1 MNIIR
6 NNFYIIT
13 GGPGS
18 GKTSIIEILK
28 AQGYLCVDEVAR
40 QIIQEQVKIEGD
52 ALHWKNQI
60 KFRDLML
67 SRSIYTF
74 EQISEIEKP
83 VFFDRGIS
91 ELIGYCR
98 LINCDIPEYLYNAA
112 KMFRCNK
119 QVFLM
124 PPWKEIYLKDAE
136 RKHDWQEAVNTYQRV
151 SESYLE
157 TGYQIIEVPKIS
169 VKDRVN
175 FILKHVTTTNEEY

>member
-1 MNIIR
+1 MNIVR

-18 GKTSIIEILK
+18 GKTSIIEMLK

-40 QIIQEQVKIEGD
+40 QIIQEQVRIEGD
-52 ALHWKNQI
+52 ALHWKDQV

-74 EQISEIEKP
+74 EQISELEKP

-119 QVFLM
+119 KVFLM
-124 PPWKEIYLKDAE
+124 PPWKGIYQKDAE
-136 RKHDWQEAVNTYQRV
+136 RKQNWQEAVNTYNGISQ
-151 SESYLE
+151 SYLE
-157 TGYQIIEVPKIS
+157 TGYQIIEVPKIP
-169 VKDRVN
+169 VLDRAK
-175 FILKHVTTTNEEY
+175 FILKHVSANAEY

>member
-1 MNIIR
+1 MTIIR

-18 GKTSIIEILK
+18 GKTSIIEMLK
-28 AQGYLCVDEVAR
+28 LQGYLCVDEVAR
-40 QIIQEQVKIEGD
+40 QIIKEQVKIEGD
-52 ALHWKNQI
+52 ALHWKDQI

-74 EQISEIEKP
+74 EQVSELEKP
-83 VFFDRGIS
+83 VFFDRGIA

-112 KMFRCNK
+112 KKFRCNK
-119 QVFLM
+119 KVFLM
-124 PPWKEIYLKDAE
+124 PPWKEIYQNDTE
-136 RKHDWQEAVNTYQRV
+136 RKQDWQEAVNTYQV
-151 SESYLE
+151 ISESYIE

-169 VKDRVN
+169 IKDRVD
-175 FILKHVTTTNEEY
+175 FILNYVNSGDV